1 MKKIFAIFIL
11 SVFLLVNSYAVDA
24 DIDIPLALKDLGFES
39 EDLVDYNTEYNEE
52 HFTLA
57 NWQTE
62 DPTDTITFV
71 MVDGEIV
78 DWISR

>member
-1 MKKIFAIFIL
+1 MKKIFAISI
-11 SVFLLVNSYAVDA
+11 LLVFVIFNLYAV
-24 DIDIPLALKDLGFES
+24 DIDIPLVLKDLGYES
-39 EDLVDYNTEYNEE
+39 DDLVDYSKEYNEE

-62 DPTDTITFV
+62 DPADTITFV
-71 MVDGEIV
+71 LVDGEIV